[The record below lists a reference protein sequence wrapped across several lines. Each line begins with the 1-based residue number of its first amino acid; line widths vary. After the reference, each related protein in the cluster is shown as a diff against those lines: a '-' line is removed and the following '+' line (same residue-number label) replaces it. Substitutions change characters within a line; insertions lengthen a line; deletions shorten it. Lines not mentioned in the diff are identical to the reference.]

1 LLRYEESIAIQR
13 PVADVFEYMQDIN
26 REHEWQPNLREAVQ
40 EPEGEPGVGTVRR
53 YVSEFMGKRF
63 ENVYINTIY
72 EPNQRVAYKTAPD
85 SDTQAVGEIVWESE
99 GAVTK
104 VTMRVEADVGG
115 LLRLVPNNL
124 VLSLAR
130 KELLDTLARLKAR
143 LEGYTPG
150 T

>member
-1 LLRYEESIAIQR
+1 MLKYEESIVIQC
-13 PVADVFEYMQDIN
+13 PVEQVFDYMQDIH
-26 REHEWQPNLREAVQ
+26 REHEWQPNLREAEQ
-40 EPEGEPGVGTVRR
+40 TPEGTPGVGTVRR

-72 EPNQRVAYKTAPD
+72 EPNKRVAYKTAPD
-85 SDTQAVGEIVWESE
+85 SDTQAVGEIVWAAK
-99 GAVTK
+99 GDATR

-115 LLRLVPNNL
+115 LLRFVPNSL

-130 KELLDTLARLKAR
+130 KELLDTLARLKNR
-143 LEGYTPG
+143 LETDSA

>member
-1 LLRYEESIAIQR
+1 MLKYEESILIHR
-13 PVADVFEYMQDIN
+13 PVVEVFDYMQDIH
-26 REHEWQPNLREAVQ
+26 REHEWQPNLREAQ
-40 EPEGEPGVGTVRR
+40 QTPEGEPSVGTVRR

-72 EPNQRVAYKTAPD
+72 EPNHRVAYKTAPD
-85 SDTQAVGEIVWESE
+85 SDTQAVGEIVWEADGDS
-99 GAVTK
+99 TR

-115 LLRLVPNNL
+115 LLRFVPNGL

-143 LEGYTPG
+143 LETDSPI
-150 T
+150 